1 MIDGNIVPIVG
12 MLIPIIGTIV
22 AVLSVSSKLIGAPD
36 QIRKNFKRK
45 STEGLSFLFYGFSFI
60 TYFFWALY
68 GALRED
74 WVVFLAH
81 GFLGCITTGI
91 ILYQFFTY
99 RRQINKK
106 DDV

>member
-1 MIDGNIVPIVG
+1 MPELSPLQIA
-12 MLIPIIGTIV
+12 LIPVVGTIV
-22 AVLSVSSKLIGAPD
+22 AMLSVSSKLIGAPD

-99 RRQINKK
+99 RNRKNNNDNI
-106 DDV
+106 